1 MKKLMTGFIA
11 IALVSALML
20 VIIDRLNAAQGYSGA
35 DTLTVYNWG
44 DYIDMELIDRFE
56 EETGITVIYE
66 TFDSNESMMTKVQQG
81 GTTYDIAVPS
91 EYMIEK
97 MKEEYLLVELDHQK
111 LPNLKYFDDRFID

>member
-97 MKEEYLLVELDHQK
+97 MKEEDLLVELDHEK